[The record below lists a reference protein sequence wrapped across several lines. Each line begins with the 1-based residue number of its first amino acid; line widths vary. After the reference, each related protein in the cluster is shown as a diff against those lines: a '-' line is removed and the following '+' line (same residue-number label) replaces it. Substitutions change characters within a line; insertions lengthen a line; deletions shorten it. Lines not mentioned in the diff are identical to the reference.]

1 METISAI
8 KVVTEA
14 ACLAFLHALE
24 TTGDRDFAT
33 KVGLVI
39 ISNAFP
45 SPKEGGRKEEGEP

>member
-1 METISAI
+1 MEIISAI
-8 KVVTEA
+8 KTVTEA